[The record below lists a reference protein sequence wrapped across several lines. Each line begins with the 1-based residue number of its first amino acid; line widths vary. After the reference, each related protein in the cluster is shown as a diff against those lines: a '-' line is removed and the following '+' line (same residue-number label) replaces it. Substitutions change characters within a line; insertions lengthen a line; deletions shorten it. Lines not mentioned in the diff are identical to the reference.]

1 MIDEAVQQLVQ
12 QTIQQMLPQIVA
24 AVVQQMP
31 AAAPAQPAPAAFGG
45 FGAPAPAANP
55 APAAF
60 GSFGAP
66 AANPAPAATQAA
78 TPEMVQA
85 VIIPHINGPHGE
97 QAKMAFGQQ
106 MQAMGIANLQDA
118 TAAQL
123 PELYQRFQQV
133 AAQLAQMPAPGA
145 AAPSII

>member
-31 AAAPAQPAPAAFGG
+31 AAAPAPAAAFGG

-55 APAAF
+55 APSAF
-60 GSFGAP
+60 GGFGAP
-66 AANPAPAATQAA
+66 AANPAPATPAAA